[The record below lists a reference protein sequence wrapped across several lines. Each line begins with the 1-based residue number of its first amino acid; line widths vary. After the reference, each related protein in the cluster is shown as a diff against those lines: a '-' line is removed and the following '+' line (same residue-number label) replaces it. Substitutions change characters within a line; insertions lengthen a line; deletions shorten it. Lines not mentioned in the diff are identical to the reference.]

1 MLTQSESLLVI
12 AAYILLPVAF
22 FGHVSTVRPTA
33 IFDQATLLDCRGM
46 GAAGSTAEHD
56 ARVFSLAT
64 LLCSVLL
71 YNSVGAIDEEAVQS
85 LSFVANLTK
94 HIQLRSGAGSAEVAV
109 MEGAALEEAASDES
123 GGDGEGDSD
132 DDDDDGDDHAH
143 GKGSRGGKGK
153 GKGKGDY
160 IGALRRAA
168 RKKRAAAKRA
178 QAARLREEARR
189 AAGLRR
195 LASAGS
201 ISGGGGDDVSGADG
215 GGAGGAVDD
224 REVSAFFPT
233 FLWVLRD
240 FSLELRDDDGS
251 PLSPRDYLEAC
262 LQPQG
267 GFSSDVQARN
277 RTRRVLTSFFKER
290 DCATLLRPLDEEAG
304 LQRMDSLPESALRPE
319 FRRQM
324 ASLRAHLVNDVSA
337 GGSVRWQAAAG

>member
-1 MLTQSESLLVI
+1 
-12 AAYILLPVAF
+12 
-22 FGHVSTVRPTA
+22 
-33 IFDQATLLDCRGM
+33 M

-94 HIQLRSGAGSAEVAV
+94 HIQLRSGAGGAEVAV

-123 GGDGEGDSD
+123 GGDGEDDSD
-132 DDDDDGDDHAH
+132 DDDDDDDHGHGAG
-143 GKGSRGGKGK
+143 GKGSKGGKDAKGK
-153 GKGKGDY
+153 GKDSGGDY

-168 RKKRAAAKRA
+168 RKKRAAGKRA

-189 AAGLRR
+189 AAGVRR
-195 LASAGS
+195 LNSAGS
-201 ISGGGGDDVSGADG
+201 ISGGGGADEGAGASGAGGADG
-215 GGAGGAVDD
+215 GAGDD
-224 REVSAFFPT
+224 REVSSFFPT

-324 ASLRAHLVNDVSA
+324 ATLRAHLVNDVSA
-337 GGSVRWQAAAG
+337 IRRTAEPPLLA